1 MPTFII
7 SLVLA
12 FGSFATAAL
21 SKLQQIDVK
30 TFEKMRE
37 VERYQIKIAEKHF
50 LKGSFKIALAEY
62 EKFLTLYEKS
72 AGAPY
77 AQLMWSHTM
86 MKLKKPKTALREGFQ
101 SVIDYWPESLEATIA
116 SYCMGDAYRTMG
128 EIKDAQKC
136 FRFLIKEYPGHELA
150 MRARQDLLYYAR
162 LHEDME
168 ERLTLLNE
176 LTFIVERNENSRDD
190 CVKACHE
197 LAELHCFAQKLEQGK
212 KALSTT
218 YSGTKLFEQVYNLS
232 VKTMKHLLG
241 DQKTRIAALKLGDQL
256 IMTLRNEASVR
267 TELASQFLYQAADL
281 NTTLGRHSDT
291 MKIYREI
298 GDRFGMNDSLRE
310 RMAQWYKSRD
320 RRNEARKIYSE
331 FEDQLT
337 GLKNLAAMSLEE
349 KKVAAAISI
358 YREMIKIDEDNSVE
372 YLLNIASCYESQP
385 DWEKA
390 IACYRQI
397 IKIDKDNS
405 VKYLLTIAGC
415 YKTQSNWDKAI
426 ACYREIIEIDG
437 ENSGEYLWSI
447 AECHET
453 QLDWENAIACY
464 RQIDRFPAN
473 YFAMANCHRKLK
485 EQQEAITLYNQIKI
499 LEKSAPEASLQIG
512 YTYEE
517 AKDKEKAIR
526 TFQLTCKRYP
536 KSGQASK
543 AHAHLQN
550 KYNINVTL
558 GGTEEE

>member
-1 MPTFII
+1 MPAFVL
-7 SLVLA
+7 SLILA
-12 FGSFATAAL
+12 LASFATAAL
-21 SKLQQIDVK
+21 STLQQIDVK

-86 MKLKKPKTALREGFQ
+86 MNLKKPKTALREGFQ
-101 SVIDYWPESLEATIA
+101 SVIDYWPESPEATIA

-128 EIKDAQKC
+128 EIKDAQKSY
-136 FRFLIKEYPGHELA
+136 RFLVKEYPSHELA
-150 MRARQDLLYYAR
+150 MRAREDLLHYAR

-168 ERLTLLNE
+168 ERLMLLSE
-176 LTFIVERNENSRDD
+176 LTFRVERTEKSKTA
-190 CVKACHE
+190 CIKACHE
-197 LAELHCFAQKLEQGK
+197 LAELHCFAQNLDQGR
-212 KALSTT
+212 KALATT
-218 YSGTKLFEQVYNLS
+218 YSGIKLFEQVYSLS

-241 DQKTRIAALKLGDQL
+241 DQKTRMAALKLGDQL
-256 IMTLRNEASVR
+256 IMTLRSEATVR
-267 TELASQFLYQAADL
+267 TELASQFFYQAADL
-281 NTTLGRHSDT
+281 NTTLGRHSET

-298 GDRFGMNDSLRE
+298 GGRFGMNDSLRGT
-310 RMAQWYKSRD
+310 MAQWYKSRE
-320 RRNEARKIYSE
+320 RRNEARKIYGE
-331 FEDQLT
+331 FEDQLA

-349 KKVAAAISI
+349 KKVAGAITI
-358 YREMIKIDEDNSVE
+358 YRKLIKIDGNNSVE
-372 YLLNIASCYESQP
+372 YLLNIASCYERQP

-390 IACYRQI
+390 IACYREI
-397 IKIDKDNS
+397 IEIDKDNA

-415 YKTQSNWDKAI
+415 YKTQSDWEKAI
-426 ACYREIIEIDG
+426 ACYRQIIEIDG
-437 ENSGEYLWSI
+437 DNSGEYLWSI
-447 AECHET
+447 AGCYET
-453 QLDWENAIACY
+453 QSNWKKAIVCY

-473 YFAMANCHRKLK
+473 YFAMANCHRKI
-485 EQQEAITLYNQIKI
+485 EEHREAITLYNQIKI

-543 AHAHLQN
+543 AHSHLQN
-550 KYNINVTL
+550 KYKINVTL

>member
-1 MPTFII
+1 MPTFIL

-12 FGSFATAAL
+12 LGSFATAAL
-21 SKLQQIDVK
+21 STLQQIDVK

-72 AGAPY
+72 VGAPY

-101 SVIDYWPESLEATIA
+101 SVIDYWPESPEATIA

-128 EIKDAQKC
+128 EIKDAQKSY
-136 FRFLIKEYPGHELA
+136 RFLIKEYPSHELA
-150 MRARQDLLYYAR
+150 MRARQDLLHYAR

-168 ERLTLLNE
+168 ERLTLLSE
-176 LTFIVERNENSRDD
+176 LTFRIERTEKSKAA
-190 CVKACHE
+190 CIKACHE
-197 LAELHCFAQKLEQGK
+197 LAELHCFAQNLDQGK
-212 KALSTT
+212 KALATT
-218 YSGTKLFEQVYNLS
+218 YSGTKLFEQVYSLS

-256 IMTLRNEASVR
+256 IMTLRNEATVR
-267 TELASQFLYQAADL
+267 TELASQFFYQAADL
-281 NTTLGRHSDT
+281 NTTLGRHSET

-298 GDRFGMNDSLRE
+298 GERFGMNDSLRGT
-310 RMAQWYKSRD
+310 MAKWYKSRD
-320 RRNEARKIYSE
+320 RRNEARKIYGE
-331 FEDQLT
+331 FEDQLA
-337 GLKNLAAMSLEE
+337 GLKNLATMSLEE
-349 KKVAAAISI
+349 KKVAGAITI
-358 YREMIKIDEDNSVE
+358 YRQLIKIDDNNSVE

-390 IACYRQI
+390 IACYREI
-397 IKIDKDNS
+397 IEIDKDNS

-415 YKTQSNWDKAI
+415 YKTQSDWQKAI

-437 ENSGEYLWSI
+437 DNSGEYLWSI
-447 AECHET
+447 AGCYET
-453 QLDWENAIACY
+453 QSDWKKAIACY

-473 YFAMANCHRKLK
+473 YFAMANCHRKI
-485 EQQEAITLYNQIKI
+485 EEHREAITLYNQIKI

-543 AHAHLQN
+543 AHSHLQN
-550 KYNINVTL
+550 KYQINVTL

>member
-1 MPTFII
+1 MPTFIL

-12 FGSFATAAL
+12 LGSFATAAL
-21 SKLQQIDVK
+21 STLQQINVK

-128 EIKDAQKC
+128 EIKDAQKS

-176 LTFIVERNENSRDD
+176 LTFSVERTENSRDD

-291 MKIYREI
+291 MKIYSEI
-298 GDRFGMNDSLRE
+298 GDRFGMNDSLRGT
-310 RMAQWYKSRD
+310 MAQWYKSRD

-331 FEDQLT
+331 FEDQLA
-337 GLKNLAAMSLEE
+337 GLKNLAGMSLEE

-358 YREMIKIDEDNSVE
+358 YREMIKIDENNSVE

-397 IKIDKDNS
+397 IEIDKDNS

-437 ENSGEYLWSI
+437 EKSGEYLWSI
-447 AECHET
+447 AGCHET
-453 QLDWENAIACY
+453 QLDWKKAIACY

-499 LEKSAPEASLQIG
+499 LENQHLKQVYRLDTPTKRPRTRRRLSA
-512 YTYEE
+512 
-517 AKDKEKAIR
+517 R
-526 TFQLTCKRYP
+526 F
-536 KSGQASK
+536 
-543 AHAHLQN
+543 N
-550 KYNINVTL
+550 
-558 GGTEEE
+558 

>member
-1 MPTFII
+1 MPTFILSI
-7 SLVLA
+7 VLA

-21 SKLQQIDVK
+21 STLQQIDVK

-128 EIKDAQKC
+128 EIKDAQKS

-176 LTFIVERNENSRDD
+176 LTFIVERDENSRDD

-358 YREMIKIDEDNSVE
+358 YREMIKIDENNSVE

-447 AECHET
+447 AGCHET
-453 QLDWENAIACY
+453 QLDWKNAIACY

-536 KSGQASK
+536 KSGQASR
-543 AHAHLQN
+543 AHSHLQN
-550 KYNINVTL
+550 KYKINVTL
-558 GGTEEE
+558 GGSEEE

>member
-1 MPTFII
+1 MPTFILT
-7 SLVLA
+7 LVL
-12 FGSFATAAL
+12 FLGSFATAAL
-21 SKLQQIDVK
+21 STLEQIDIK
-30 TFEKMRE
+30 TFENMRE

-72 AGAPY
+72 VAAPY

-86 MKLKKPKTALREGFQ
+86 MKLKMPKTALRDGFQ
-101 SVIDYWPESLEATIA
+101 SVIDYWPKSPEATIA

-128 EIKDAQKC
+128 EIKDAKKSY
-136 FRFLIKEYPGHELA
+136 RFLIKEYPSHELA
-150 MRARQDLLYYAR
+150 MRARQDLLHYAR

-168 ERLTLLNE
+168 ERLTLLSE
-176 LTFIVERNENSRDD
+176 LTFRVERTEKSKAA
-190 CVKACHE
+190 CIKACHE
-197 LAELHCFAQKLEQGK
+197 LAELHCFAQNLDQGRR
-212 KALSTT
+212 ALATT
-218 YSGTKLFEQVYNLS
+218 YSGTKLFEQVYSLS

-256 IMTLRNEASVR
+256 IMTLRNEATVR
-267 TELASQFLYQAADL
+267 TELASQFFYQTADL
-281 NTTLGRHSDT
+281 NTTLGRHSET
-291 MKIYREI
+291 MKIYSEI
-298 GDRFGMNDSLRE
+298 GERFGMNDSLRE
-310 RMAQWYKSRD
+310 TMAQWYKSRD
-320 RRNEARKIYSE
+320 RRNEARKIYGE
-331 FEDQLT
+331 FEDQLA

-349 KKVAAAISI
+349 KKIAAAIII
-358 YREMIKIDEDNSVE
+358 YRKLIKIDGNNSVE
-372 YLLNIASCYESQP
+372 YLLNIASCYESKP

-390 IACYRQI
+390 IACYREI
-397 IKIDKDNS
+397 IKIDKDSS

-415 YKTQSNWDKAI
+415 YKTQSNWEKAI

-437 ENSGEYLWSI
+437 DNSGEYLWFI
-447 AECHET
+447 AGCYET
-453 QLDWENAIACY
+453 QSDWKKAIACY

-473 YFAMANCHRKLK
+473 YFAMANCHRKI
-485 EQQEAITLYNQIKI
+485 EEHQEAITLYNQIKI

-543 AHAHLQN
+543 AHSRLQN

-558 GGTEEE
+558 GGIEEE

>member
-1 MPTFII
+1 
-7 SLVLA
+7 
-12 FGSFATAAL
+12 
-21 SKLQQIDVK
+21 
-30 TFEKMRE
+30 
-37 VERYQIKIAEKHF
+37 
-50 LKGSFKIALAEY
+50 
-62 EKFLTLYEKS
+62 
-72 AGAPY
+72 
-77 AQLMWSHTM
+77 

-128 EIKDAQKC
+128 EIKDAQKS

-176 LTFIVERNENSRDD
+176 LTFSVERTENSRDD

-218 YSGTKLFEQVYNLS
+218 YSGTKLFEQVYNVS

-241 DQKTRIAALKLGDQL
+241 DQKTRIAASKLGDQL

-298 GDRFGMNDSLRE
+298 GDRFGMNDSLRGT
-310 RMAQWYKSRD
+310 MAQWYKSRD

-331 FEDQLT
+331 FEDQLA
-337 GLKNLAAMSLEE
+337 GLKNLAGMSLEE

-358 YREMIKIDEDNSVE
+358 YREMIKIDENNSVE
-372 YLLNIASCYESQP
+372 YLLTIASCYESQP

-397 IKIDKDNS
+397 IEIDKDNS

-426 ACYREIIEIDG
+426 ACYREIIEIDR

-447 AECHET
+447 AGCHET
-453 QLDWENAIACY
+453 QLDWKKAIACY

-536 KSGQASK
+536 KSGQASR
-543 AHAHLQN
+543 AHSHLQN
-550 KYNINVTL
+550 KYKINVTL